1 MTHYSSWFAFGITVV
16 VAVLYGLHRVFLWM
30 EEQGWVYYWHK
41 RGAGNAGNVLMPIQ
55 AIYQPEVNYVLEE
68 RVRLDA
74 EAEEDESGEPP
85 DFDEYET
92 DANGRLDSPPSEER
106 GQ

>member
-1 MTHYSSWFAFGITVV
+1 MVSLAIKVVMV
-16 VAVLYGLHRVFLWM
+16 VAALYGLHCAFLWM

-41 RGAGNAGNVLMPIQ
+41 RGTGNAGNVLMPIQ

-74 EAEEDESGEPP
+74 EAEEDEAGDPP
-85 DFDEYET
+85 DFEEDETET
-92 DANGRLDSPPSEER
+92 NSKAEDQPSDTR
-106 GQ
+106 T

>member
-1 MTHYSSWFAFGITVV
+1 MVSVAIKVM
-16 VAVLYGLHRVFLWM
+16 VAVALLYGLHRLFLWM

-41 RGAGNAGNVLMPIQ
+41 RGTGNAGNVLLPIQ

-68 RVRLDA
+68 RVRLEA

-85 DFDEYET
+85 DFDEGEINL
-92 DANGRLDSPPSEER
+92 NGGLEDPHSEE
-106 GQ
+106 GSK